1 MTKYLLL
8 LIVTVISPTAWPL
21 SVNCKNTTTFTEKA
35 ICSDSELS
43 KLDNELVY
51 LYQKATANGDT
62 DTIKLE
68 QKYWLEQKRN
78 KCENTTC
85 LKRVYDFRLRELHN
99 ILMQSETNKTDPKNE
114 ATSKTSKKGLI
125 KKFSEWMNKK

>member
-1 MTKYLLL
+1 MTKYFLL
-8 LIVTVISPTAWPL
+8 LIVTVISPTAWSV
-21 SVNCKNTTTFTEKA
+21 SVNCKNTTTFIEKA
-35 ICSDSELS
+35 ICNDSELS

-51 LYQKATANGDT
+51 LYQKVTANGDT

-99 ILMQSETNKTDPKNE
+99 LLMQSETSNTDSKNE
-114 ATSKTSKKGLI
+114 TSSKVSRKGLI
-125 KKFSEWMNKK
+125 KRFSDWMNKK

>member
-1 MTKYLLL
+1 M
-8 LIVTVISPTAWPL
+8 
-21 SVNCKNTTTFTEKA
+21 N
-35 ICSDSELS
+35 
-43 KLDNELVY
+43 
-51 LYQKATANGDT
+51 
-62 DTIKLE
+62 TIKLE